1 MLAGKMGIATG
12 VGAAPFVTAQLEGS
26 SPFLLVGSWVNVF
39 PYKIM
44 AHKSIK
50 KIEELKG
57 KTGNVGA
64 PFGTI
69 PDTALRFA
77 LSRFN
82 IDPERDVKL
91 VQHSN
96 ADPASILQAMNKG
109 EVDFGILAPPLD
121 LAAERRGYEM
131 LLALPTLGI
140 PWQQNGEIVLGS
152 YLKSNRDA
160 VIRFMRATAEASN
173 YYFEQKTKTIE
184 IMTGYLG
191 RPRNET
197 EYAYDEYEKW
207 ADKNHRPLSAT
218 SFGVGWLWHDPARR
232 STVAAENLFGY
243 DLLSLALNRRSEGN
257 SMIYLPNYAGALR
270 CIGQSLESRNIDVFE
285 LIVTDDEFVVQCPDP
300 DPPYTKLLKLHY
312 SLDIITILDREG
324 QVKRRRVKS
333 EFRFDSLPEILRAA
347 GKYLDSKRAQLR
359 QLNNCVSEGEIE
371 LEYQIRSRGMQSER
385 LNLSLIRKI
394 AVNMYKQR
402 SRISNPIEILAH
414 RL

>member
-1 MLAGKMGIATG
+1 
-12 VGAAPFVTAQLEGS
+12 
-26 SPFLLVGSWVNVF
+26 
-39 PYKIM
+39 M

-57 KTGNVGA
+57 KTGDVGA

-109 EVDFGILAPPLD
+109 EVDFGILAPPFD

-207 ADKNHRPLSAT
+207 ADKNHRPHVETIKTTLEAIKKNTPNAAT
-218 SFGVGWLWHDPARR
+218 ANPASFIDTTIADQL
-232 STVAAENLFGY
+232 TKEGY
-243 DLLSLALNRRSEGN
+243 
-257 SMIYLPNYAGALR
+257 YH
-270 CIGQSLESRNIDVFE
+270 
-285 LIVTDDEFVVQCPDP
+285 
-300 DPPYTKLLKLHY
+300 K
-312 SLDIITILDREG
+312 
-324 QVKRRRVKS
+324 
-333 EFRFDSLPEILRAA
+333 
-347 GKYLDSKRAQLR
+347 
-359 QLNNCVSEGEIE
+359 
-371 LEYQIRSRGMQSER
+371 
-385 LNLSLIRKI
+385 
-394 AVNMYKQR
+394 
-402 SRISNPIEILAH
+402 
-414 RL
+414 